1 MNCTVIMK
9 LTILAFS
16 FVLFTFH
23 EILPR
28 VVKIQEEA
36 DKPVNSL
43 ESSGGNTHARDAKCR
58 HREAKR
64 SIERKRVRSE
74 CKAQARDANCLRSGG
89 DALWRRSAHSRE
101 KAHAQDVKCR
111 RSGGDTLW
119 RRSVRSG
126 EKAHAR
132 ARDAKCRRSGGEALA
147 RDAMWVPPRCHH
159 RLSRCLH
166 HC

>member
-1 MNCTVIMK
+1 MVGFEWITQKSYLVQYSLRKSKSEIEMNCTVIMK

-16 FVLFTFH
+16 FVLFTFY

-64 SIERKRVRSE
+64 SIERKR
-74 CKAQARDANCLRSGG
+74 ARLGC
-89 DALWRRSAHSRE
+89 
-101 KAHAQDVKCR
+101 KAHARDTKCR
-111 RSGGDTLW
+111 REVPALGS
-119 RRSVRSG
+119 RRACSG
-126 EKAHAR
+126 EKAHTQ
-132 ARDAKCRRSGGEALA
+132 DAKCRDSGGETFD
-147 RDAMWVPPRCHH
+147 RDAM
-159 RLSRCLH
+159 
-166 HC
+166 